1 MSARTRMTR
10 ATIRKNSARDLRLV
24 TAGQG
29 VSLIGDAITQL
40 ALPIVAVDLLGADSL
55 GTGLLGAASTLAYLF
70 IGLQAGVWVDRSSR
84 RSYLLAADAVRVV
97 LLLAIPI
104 AYIANLLT
112 LPLLIAAQVGL
123 GAATVFFNVAWP
135 AYLPR
140 LASGA
145 TLLKL
150 NARLAILGEGA
161 GFVGP
166 GLAGTLISIFS
177 APFVLIVDAI
187 SFAVSYVS
195 LRAIRTPEPRTPPSR
210 NSLSYDLREGVRA
223 LWVRPNLRLITL
235 EAVNGNIAFS
245 IMIGQAIIFQRVD
258 LGFDPALIGAVAS
271 IGFLGGLFGS
281 LTAPYLVRRIGFGR
295 LLLVGT
301 ALFGIN
307 EFLLPAAAFVPRDL
321 APLFV
326 LANFF
331 IGGYFL
337 LIYVV
342 PVTTFRQQAVPDRL
356 LGRIMSINRTLTWGF
371 GATFGYVVGGLLGN
385 AFSRPTALLVGAILQ
400 TVIPLLMFGYA
411 RIWRYPTIELAAR
424 HDATAAR
431 GAAR

>member
-1 MSARTRMTR
+1 MAR
-10 ATIRKNSARDLRLV
+10 ATTIIKNNPRDLRLV

-29 VSLIGDAITQL
+29 VSLIGDSITQL
-40 ALPIVAVDLLGADSL
+40 ALPIMAVDLLGADSL

-84 RSYLLAADAVRVV
+84 RADLLAADLVRVL
-97 LLLAIPI
+97 LLLAIPV
-104 AYIANLLT
+104 AYMLNVLT
-112 LPLLIAAQVGL
+112 LPLLIAMQVGL

-135 AYLPR
+135 AYVPR
-140 LASGA
+140 LASGG

-150 NARLAILGEGA
+150 NARMAIMGEAA

-166 GLAGTLISIFS
+166 GLAGALISIFS
-177 APFVLIVDAI
+177 APFVLVVDAL

-195 LRAIRTPEPRTPPSR
+195 LRAIHTPEPPSPKRR
-210 NSLSYDLREGVRA
+210 NALMHDLKEGLRA

-245 IMIGQAIIFQRVD
+245 IMIGQAIIFQRID

-271 IGFLGGLFGS
+271 AGFLGGFFGS
-281 LTAPYLVRRIGFGR
+281 ITAPHLLRRVGFGR
-295 LLLVGT
+295 LMIVGT

-307 EFLLPAAAFVPRDL
+307 EFLLPAAAFVPREL
-321 APLFV
+321 APLFS

-331 IGGYFL
+331 IGGFFL

-356 LGRIMSINRTLTWGF
+356 LGRVMSINRTLTWGF
-371 GATFGYVVGGLLGN
+371 GATFGFVVGGLLGN
-385 AFSRPTALLVGAILQ
+385 TFGRTTALITGAVLQ
-400 TVIPLLMFGYA
+400 TVIPLVVFGAA
-411 RIWRYPTIELAAR
+411 RIWRYPTIEAA
-424 HDATAAR
+424 ATLDNERAA
-431 GAAR
+431 AA

>member
-1 MSARTRMTR
+1 MAR
-10 ATIRKNSARDLRLV
+10 AAAIRKNNARDLRLV

-29 VSLIGDAITQL
+29 VSLIGDSITQL

-84 RSYLLAADAVRVV
+84 RAYLLAADLARFG
-97 LLLAIPI
+97 LLLAIPL
-104 AYIANLLT
+104 AYLLNILT
-112 LPLLIAAQVGL
+112 LPMLLAIEVGL

-140 LASGA
+140 LASGP

-150 NARLAILGEGA
+150 NARMAIMGEGA

-166 GLAGTLISIFS
+166 GLAGALISIFS
-177 APFVLIVDAI
+177 APFVLVVDAI
-187 SFAVSYVS
+187 TFAVSYVT
-195 LRAIRTPEPRTPPSR
+195 LRAIRTPEPPAPKRR
-210 NSLSYDLREGVRA
+210 NALIHDLKEGLRA
-223 LWVRPNLRLITL
+223 LWVRPNLRIITL

-245 IMIGQAIIFQRVD
+245 IMIGQAIIFQRID

-271 IGFLGGLFGS
+271 AGFLGGLFGS
-281 LTAPYLVRRIGFGR
+281 LAAPALLRRVGFGR
-295 LLLVGT
+295 LMIVGT

-307 EFLLPAAAFVPRDL
+307 EFLLPAAAFVPREF

-331 IGGYFL
+331 IGGFFL
-337 LIYVV
+337 LVYVV

-356 LGRIMSINRTLTWGF
+356 LGRMMAINRTLTWGF
-371 GATFGYVVGGLLGN
+371 GATFGYVLGGLLGN
-385 AFSRPTALLVGAILQ
+385 AFGRPNALLVGAVLQ
-400 TVIPLLMFGYA
+400 TIIPLIIFGFA
-411 RIWRYPTIELAAR
+411 RIWRYPTIESAASFDNR
-424 HDATAAR
+424 AAASAGR
-431 GAAR
+431 

>member
-1 MSARTRMTR
+1 MART
-10 ATIRKNSARDLRLV
+10 ATITKNNARDLRLV

-29 VSLIGDAITQL
+29 VSLIGDSITQL
-40 ALPIVAVDLLGADSL
+40 ALPIMAVDLLGADSF
-55 GTGLLGAASTLAYLF
+55 GTGALGAASTLAYLF

-84 RSYLLAADAVRVV
+84 RAFLLAADAVRVL
-97 LLLAIPI
+97 LLLAIPL
-104 AYIANLLT
+104 AYFLNVLT
-112 LPLLIAAQVGL
+112 LPLLIAMQVGL

-140 LASGA
+140 LASGP

-166 GLAGTLISIFS
+166 GLAGALINIFS
-177 APFVLIVDAI
+177 APFVLVVDAI
-187 SFAVSYVS
+187 TFAVSYIT
-195 LRAIRTPEPRTPPSR
+195 LRAIRTPEPPSPKKR
-210 NSLSYDLREGVRA
+210 NSLLHDLTEGVRE
-223 LWVRPNLRLITL
+223 LWIRPNLRLITL

-245 IMIGQAIIFQRVD
+245 VMIGQAIIFQRID
-258 LGFDPALIGAVAS
+258 LGFEPALIGAVAS
-271 IGFLGGLFGS
+271 AGFLGGLFGS
-281 LTAPYLVRRIGFGR
+281 LSAPYLVRRVGFGR
-295 LLLVGT
+295 LMIVGT
-301 ALFGIN
+301 ALFGFN
-307 EFLLPAAAFVPRDL
+307 EFLLPAAAFVPREL
-321 APLFV
+321 SPIFA

-356 LGRIMSINRTLTWGF
+356 LGRVMSINRTLTWGV
-371 GATFGYVVGGLLGN
+371 GATFGYLLGGVLGN
-385 AFSRPTALLVGAILQ
+385 AFGRPAALIVGAVLQ
-400 TVIPLLMFGYA
+400 TVIPLVIFGFA
-411 RIWRYPTIELAAR
+411 RIWRYPTIESAAR

>member
-1 MSARTRMTR
+1 MAR
-10 ATIRKNSARDLRLV
+10 ATTITKNNARDLRLV

-29 VSLIGDAITQL
+29 VSLIGDSITQL

-84 RSYLLAADAVRVV
+84 RAYLLAADAVRVV
-97 LLLAIPI
+97 LLLAIPL
-104 AYIANLLT
+104 AYVLNVLT
-112 LPLLIAAQVGL
+112 LPLLIATQVGL

-135 AYLPR
+135 AYIPR

-150 NARLAILGEGA
+150 NARMAIMGEGA

-166 GLAGTLISIFS
+166 GLAGGLISIFS
-177 APFVLIVDAI
+177 APFVLVVDAI
-187 SFAVSYVS
+187 SFAVSFVS
-195 LRAIRTPEPRTPPSR
+195 LRAIRTPEPPAPKKR
-210 NSLSYDLREGVRA
+210 NTLTHDLKEGLRE

-245 IMIGQAIIFQRVD
+245 IMIGQAIIFQRID

-271 IGFLGGLFGS
+271 AGFLGGFFGS
-281 LTAPYLVRRIGFGR
+281 ITAPYLVKRVGFGR
-295 LLLVGT
+295 LMVVGT

-307 EFLLPAAAFVPRDL
+307 EFLLPAAAFVPREL
-321 APLFV
+321 APIFS

-385 AFSRPTALLVGAILQ
+385 AFGRPTALIVGAVLQ
-400 TVIPLLMFGYA
+400 TVIPLVIFGFA
-411 RIWRYPTIELAAR
+411 RIWRYPTIESAANF
-424 HDATAAR
+424 DNAAASVVR
-431 GAAR
+431 